1 LNGWWWN
8 WNSASGQFG
17 YTAVERAFGSVQLGP
32 SPFVQPGPPITPA
45 AFDQPPEYQAQLTP
59 LALSSSPMFV
69 FVSGGRRLASAVPG
83 EYGWYHGCVVL
94 TA

>member
-1 LNGWWWN
+1 MNGWWWY

-17 YTAVERAFGSVQLGP
+17 YTAPAAVFGAMQAGP

-59 LALSSSPMFV
+59 LALSSSPMLV

-83 EYGWYHGCVVL
+83 EKGWYHGCVVL